1 MDMSGMKRG
10 YGYAT
15 VKANH
20 DYLVRQGEKD
30 GPAWKIARDWGRVSF
45 FTKFVD
51 GFLPPYLA
59 LPNGKRD
66 RKSYDAHYGLFAPK
80 ISKPR
85 KNPCGCEGMQD
96 NPIKDRQTKI
106 NAAMKL
112 YSDFTGEDAAPLG
125 EYVLPR
131 PPAVG
136 VVIGEM
142 VGVAYEATR
151 DGETEQY
158 FHRFNKKDR
167 PLLVSSHDGQQLVI
181 LGGEYDFTENG
192 IVDAS
197 DKKFSPRHKR

>member
-1 MDMSGMKRG
+1 MPLKKG
-10 YGYAT
+10 YSLAT
-15 VKANH
+15 VRENFKTLKEEGKTDA
-20 DYLVRQGEKD
+20 Q
-30 GPAWKIARDWGRVSF
+30 AWKVSKDWGRVSF
-45 FTKFVD
+45 FSSFPE
-51 GFLPPYLA
+51 GFLPSYLA

-66 RKSYDAHYGLFAPK
+66 RKSYDVAYGV
-80 ISKPR
+80 KPE
-85 KNPCGCEGMQD
+85 KAGPCGCGCGDFKD
-96 NPIKDRQTKI
+96 NPIKDRRSKI

-112 YSDFTGEDAAPLG
+112 YESFTGEHPEPLG
-125 EYVLPR
+125 EYVLP
-131 PPAVG
+131 PNPAVG

-167 PLLVSSHDGQQLVI
+167 PLLVSSHDGKQIII